1 MEFPEKELPSGL
13 AMADTPED
21 KTPASS
27 VALRSGAWTDGDH
40 PTTWH

>member
-1 MEFPEKELPSGL
+1 MEFPEKELLSGL

-27 VALRSGAWTDGDH
+27 VALSSGAWADGDH
-40 PTTWH
+40 LTTWH